1 MILGVTSAVD
11 RRARAIASDY
21 RIRGYTVLEEPSPE
35 QLPGFLSGYS
45 PTLVA
50 HKDGESAESMGESVV
65 VVVKARLHPGKERR
79 VGELADLI
87 RNKPGW
93 KFEFAL
99 VESEAEL
106 DTPDSAVPFGREE
119 IRQCNNVARQLLE
132 SGFQD
137 PALLQA
143 WKGAEAVVR
152 LLLREERVKAGE
164 SVAIERGTINRLLGS
179 AVYYGVISQED
190 YSVLTDAMSYRNA
203 YAHGFTLPEFEPAQT
218 VNTIISTTEKL
229 LEYPPAGSD

>member
-1 MILGVTSAVD
+1 MIDDSLAES
-11 RRARAIASDY
+11 RRSRAIADDY
-21 RIRGYTVLEEPSPE
+21 RRQGFTVVENPSPE
-35 QLPGFLSGYS
+35 QLPEFLASYRPSLIAQRADYSGDS
-45 PTLVA
+45 GA
-50 HKDGESAESMGESVV
+50 ESVV
-65 VVVKARLHPGKERR
+65 VVVKARHRLGTESRL
-79 VGELADLI
+79 GELADLI
-87 RNKPGW
+87 RESPGW
-93 KFEFAL
+93 KFELAL
-99 VESEAEL
+99 VEGEALL

-152 LLLREERVKAGE
+152 LLLREERLKAGE